1 MRWRD
6 VIICFVCILVSAAF
20 LVAAGSRLDYINS
33 QRGAM
38 KLISNEPLENAPPS
52 LAFATVAM
60 GAFRGLVVDIL
71 WLRADRLKEQGQ
83 FFDAKQLAEWITTL
97 QPRFAAVWE
106 FQAWN
111 MAYNISVCLPAAE
124 PDQRWR
130 WIKNGYELL
139 RDQGIVTNPK
149 DIGLYRELARIF
161 QHKIGAVT
169 DDAHK
174 YYKLQLVE
182 AMEPLLG
189 PATNDYFKALAEAPT
204 EWEQISEDSDV
215 VELITAL
222 KSADNAFADADKDG
236 FVNNYLSLRAN
247 PDRFNRR
254 AFETIDDFRGSTAL
268 EKFDVF
274 ARSWQLR
281 NQWKLDPVLMNELNN
296 TYGPIEWDDPNK
308 HLPLDWRHPDSHAI
322 YWAVKGLRVIAEDQ
336 SRKVGVEET
345 NADRIVVH
353 SLKNLFRD
361 GKIFVYKI
369 PEPLSRDSSLIAW
382 DTSHE
387 VPTTSPKKEIFLR
400 QDLRMFESYNRAM
413 LAVLEKYKQ
422 KRQAGYSSLQIGHRN
437 MLVNAAFS
445 FYQAGLK
452 RQALRIYNQL
462 RRLYG
467 DRGEFD
473 VSLDV
478 FAKNR
483 LHKELQ
489 NLDIKDAKEMVE
501 MLLQESY
508 FRYAVRDDDEAFSRE
523 KMAREVYERYQT
535 MHSDEFRINLPDFK
549 VFRYL
554 SLLDFLNDGQYP
566 LQLRLGLLGRIEV
579 ERPEL
584 AVQLKQQEAKFLEQ
598 LKRPQ

>member
-6 VIICFVCILVSAAF
+6 VIICFACIVLSAAL
-20 LVAAGSRLDYINS
+20 LVAAGMRLDYINS
-33 QRGAM
+33 QRQQM

-111 MAYNISVCLPAAE
+111 MAYNISVCLPATE

-149 DIGLYRELARIF
+149 SIGLYRELARIF
-161 QHKIGAVT
+161 LHKIGGVT

-204 EWEQISEDSDV
+204 EWEQITKDGDAAL
-215 VELITAL
+215 LITAL
-222 KSADNAFADADKDG
+222 KSADNAFDNSDSG
-236 FVNNYLSLRAN
+236 QFINNYLSLRAN
-247 PDRFNRR
+247 PGRFNRG
-254 AFETIDDFRGSTAL
+254 AFKTIDDFRGSTAL

-274 ARSWQLR
+274 ARSWYLR
-281 NQWKLDPVLMNELNN
+281 NHWKLDPVLMNELNN

-308 HLPLDWRHPDSHAI
+308 HLPLDWRHPNSHAI
-322 YWAVKGLRVIAEDQ
+322 YWAVKGLQVIAKDQ

-353 SLKNLFRD
+353 SLQNLFRD
-361 GKIFVYKI
+361 GRIFVYKI
-369 PEPLSRDSSLIAW
+369 PAAESDSAPIPKPVGPADSQ
-382 DTSHE
+382 
-387 VPTTSPKKEIFLR
+387 PTTSPKKEIFLR

-422 KRQAGYSSLQIGHRN
+422 KRQTGYSSLQVGHRN
-437 MLVNAAFS
+437 MLINAAFS

-462 RRLYG
+462 RKLYPR
-467 DRGEFD
+467 DEFK

-483 LHKELQ
+483 LNKELQ
-489 NLDIKDAKEMVE
+489 NLDVRDAKEMVE

-508 FRYAVRDDDEAFSRE
+508 FRYAVRDDDQAFSGE
-523 KMAREVYERYQT
+523 KMAKEVYERYQT
-535 MHSDEFRINLPDFK
+535 MYSDEFRINLPDFK
-549 VFRYL
+549 VLRYL
-554 SLLDFLNDGQYP
+554 ALLDFLNDRQYP
-566 LQLRLGLLGRIEV
+566 LELRLGLFSRMEI
-579 ERPEL
+579 ERPQL
-584 AVQLKQQEAKFLEQ
+584 AEQLRRQEEQFLKQLKQSQ
-598 LKRPQ
+598 